1 MRDAKKML
9 PRGTLENYAA
19 QVQAK
24 VMNYEEEKKMT
35 NLTDAEIRE
44 ATDLMV

>member
-1 MRDAKKML
+1 MRDARKTL

-19 QVQAK
+19 QVNAK
-24 VMNYEEEKKMT
+24 VQSYEEENKLT

-44 ATDLMV
+44 AT